1 MHQGS
6 FSTPSD
12 DEYLRHTSL
21 KKYMPYMLGGGYVLS
36 SDLAEV
42 ILGINRQSKD
52 QNLLKLMASED
63 VTIGFWLM
71 SVELR
76 RVDHPKM
83 DTGSGACCFAPVD
96 RVPGTLQGAR
106 CVTWKVVGVYRAP
119 CDVCLSTVFAF
130 GIACL
135 LYLPAV
141 FAFGIACLL
150 YLLMHIYPTCSLP
163 LHSSPFF

>member
-6 FSTPSD
+6 VNTPSD

-42 ILGINRQSKD
+42 ILGINSQSKD
-52 QNLLKLMASED
+52 QNLLKVMASED

-76 RVDHPKM
+76 RIDHVKM
-83 DTGSGACCFAPVD
+83 HTGSGPCCFASVD
-96 RVPGTLQGAR
+96 RAPGSLQDARWVWGGGGR
-106 CVTWKVVGVYRAP
+106 CVMCTWGVVCGCALHCKELAMIWMRTIHYMHE
-119 CDVCLSTVFAF
+119 LSHAHFV
-130 GIACL
+130 
-135 LYLPAV
+135 
-141 FAFGIACLL
+141 
-150 YLLMHIYPTCSLP
+150 
-163 LHSSPFF
+163 